1 MEIAPPFLFSI
12 VAGLAL
18 VPHVPGAVAQT
29 YPDKP
34 IRVLLPVPAGGTP
47 DVLARNVT
55 PGMAELLGQ
64 PLVIDNRGGAGGRI
78 AAELVARAAPDGY
91 TIFLTSP
98 GALTIV
104 PHVSKNVP
112 YDTHK
117 DFAPVGLISTGP
129 FLLLVHPSVP
139 AKTVKELIALAR
151 AEPGKWNYSSAG
163 NGTANHLA
171 MEQFKSAA
179 GVNFTHV
186 PYKGAPQAVTDLLA
200 GRVSVTMNSI
210 PPILAHVKAGRL
222 QPLAVASLK
231 RSPLLPNV
239 PTASEAGVPNF
250 ESGSWLGLLA
260 PAKTPPRIIARLS
273 EVMVK
278 TVSAPETRSR
288 IEALGADPVGS
299 SPAEFGALIRREW
312 ELNAKII
319 KAAGVKVD

>member
-1 MEIAPPFLFSI
+1 
-12 VAGLAL
+12 
-18 VPHVPGAVAQT
+18 
-29 YPDKP
+29 
-34 IRVLLPVPAGGTP
+34 
-47 DVLARNVT
+47 VT

-64 PLVIDNRGGAGGRI
+64 PLVIDNRGGAGGRS

-91 TIFLTSP
+91 TLFLSSP

-117 DFAPVGLISTGP
+117 DFAPIGLISTGP

-139 AKTVKELIALAR
+139 VKTVKELIALAR
-151 AEPGKWNYSSAG
+151 SEPGKLNYSSAG

-171 MEQFKSAA
+171 MEHFKSVA

-186 PYKGAPQAVTDLLA
+186 PYKGAPQAVTDLLG

-222 QPLAVASLK
+222 QPLGVASAK
-231 RSPLLPNV
+231 RSTLLPAV
-239 PTASEAGVPNF
+239 PTVSEAGVPNF
-250 ESGSWLGLLA
+250 EAGSWLGLLA

-278 TVSAPETRSR
+278 TVNAPETRSR
-288 IEALGADPVGS
+288 IEALGADPVAS
-299 SPAEFGALIRREW
+299 NPKEFAALIRREW

>member
-1 MEIAPPFLFSI
+1 MRSICSAVAVFFVLAPVLL
-12 VAGLAL
+12 AG
-18 VPHVPGAVAQT
+18 AQT

-34 IRVLLPVPAGGTP
+34 IRVLIPVPAGGTP

-78 AAELVARAAPDGY
+78 AAELVARATPDGY

-104 PHVSKNVP
+104 PHVSTNVP
-112 YDTHK
+112 YDTQK
-117 DFAPVGLISTGP
+117 DFAPIGLVSTGP

-151 AEPGKWNYSSAG
+151 AEPGKLNYSSAG

-171 MEQFKSAA
+171 MEHFKSAA

-210 PPILAHVKAGRL
+210 PPILAHIKAGRL
-222 QPLAVASLK
+222 QPLAVAGAK

-239 PTASEAGVPNF
+239 PTANEAGVRNF
-250 ESGSWLGLLA
+250 EAGSWLGLLA
-260 PAKTPPRIIARLS
+260 PAGTPQRIIARLS

-278 TVSAPETRSR
+278 TVNAPDTRAR
-288 IEALGADPVGS
+288 IESLGAEPVGG
-299 SPAEFGALIRREW
+299 SPREFASLLRREW
-312 ELNAKII
+312 ELNAQII

>member
-1 MEIAPPFLFSI
+1 MNSVSRVI
-12 VAGLAL
+12 AGLLLAVL
-18 VPHVPGAVAQT
+18 APCAGAQA
-29 YPDKP
+29 YPDRP
-34 IRVLLPVPAGGTP
+34 IRTLVPVPAGGTP
-47 DVLARNVT
+47 DVLARTVT

-78 AAELVARAAPDGY
+78 AAELVARATPDGY

-104 PHVSKNVP
+104 PHLSQNVP
-112 YDTHK
+112 YETLK

-171 MEQFKSAA
+171 MEQFKVAA

-210 PPILAHVKAGRL
+210 PPILAHIKAGRV
-222 QPLAVASLK
+222 QPLGVASLK
-231 RSPLLPNV
+231 RSPLLPGV
-239 PTASEAGVPNF
+239 PTVSEAGVPNF
-250 ESGSWLGLLA
+250 ESGSWLGLLV

-278 TVSAPETRSR
+278 AVNAPETRSR
-288 IEALGADPVGS
+288 IEALGAEPVGS
-299 SPAEFGALIRREW
+299 SPTEFAALLRREL

-319 KAAGVKVD
+319 KTAGVKVD

>member
-1 MEIAPPFLFSI
+1 MPLS
-12 VAGLAL
+12 
-18 VPHVPGAVAQT
+18 HAQT
-29 YPDKP
+29 YPSKP
-34 IRVLLPVPAGGTP
+34 IRVILPVPAGGTP

-55 PGMAELLGQ
+55 PGIAEMLGQ
-64 PLVIDNRGGAGGRI
+64 SLVIDNRGGAGGRI

-117 DFAPVGLISTGP
+117 DFAPIGLISKGA

-139 AKTVKELIALAR
+139 VKSVKELIALAR
-151 AEPGKWNYSSAG
+151 SEPGKLNYSSAG

-171 MEQFKSAA
+171 MEHFKSVA

-210 PPILAHVKAGRL
+210 PPILAHIKAGRL
-222 QPLAVASLK
+222 LPLAVAGAK
-231 RSPLLPNV
+231 RSPLLPGV
-239 PTASEAGVPNF
+239 PTANEAGVPNF
-250 ESGSWLGLLA
+250 EAGSWLGLAA
-260 PAKTPPRIIARLS
+260 PGKTPKRIIARLS

-278 TVSAPETRSR
+278 AVNAPATRSR
-288 IEALGADPVGS
+288 IEALGAEPVAS
-299 SPAEFGALIRREW
+299 SPAEFAALIRREW

>member
-1 MEIAPPFLFSI
+1 MSRVI
-12 VAGLAL
+12 AGLVLSLLVPCAGAHAYPDRPIRAL
-18 VPHVPGAVAQT
+18 V
-29 YPDKP
+29 
-34 IRVLLPVPAGGTP
+34 PVPAGGTP
-47 DVLARNVT
+47 DVLARTVT

-78 AAELVARAAPDGY
+78 AAELVARATPDGY

-104 PHVSKNVP
+104 PHLSQNVP
-112 YDTHK
+112 YDTLK
-117 DFAPVGLISTGP
+117 DFASVGLISTGP

-171 MEQFKSAA
+171 MEQFKTAA

-210 PPILAHVKAGRL
+210 PPILAHIKAGRV
-222 QPLAVASLK
+222 QPLGVASLK
-231 RSPLLPNV
+231 RSPLLPSV
-239 PTASEAGVPNF
+239 PTVSETGVPNF
-250 ESGSWLGLLA
+250 ESGSWLGLLV

-278 TVSAPETRSR
+278 AVNAPETRSR
-288 IEALGADPVGS
+288 FEALGAAPVGG
-299 SPAEFGALIRREW
+299 SPTEFGALLRRES